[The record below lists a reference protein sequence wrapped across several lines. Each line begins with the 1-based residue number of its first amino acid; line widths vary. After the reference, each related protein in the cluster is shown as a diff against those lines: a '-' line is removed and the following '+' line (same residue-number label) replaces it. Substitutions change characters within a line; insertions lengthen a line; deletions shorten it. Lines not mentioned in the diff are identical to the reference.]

1 MSDEAV
7 TKTTEDYDGKT
18 EVSGVI
24 LGEKATPSMVSLLH
38 NLYALPSL
46 KK

>member
-7 TKTTEDYDGKT
+7 TKTTEDCDNKT
-18 EVSGVI
+18 EVSGLI
-24 LGEKATPSMVSLLH
+24 LGKKATPLVVSLLH

>member
-7 TKTTEDYDGKT
+7 TKTTEDCDGKM
-18 EVSGVI
+18 EVSGII
-24 LGEKATPSMVSLLH
+24 LGKKATPSMVSLLY
-38 NLYALPSL
+38 NLYALPSF